1 MQNIIQSPLKHLIIE
16 GDNSPIN
23 FIDDLEL
30 SSQSSSNNTTIQSG
44 RKNSD
49 MENTAQRRKFRSQDF
64 TEQLY
69 KWNGYLVKKFET
81 KQL

>member
-1 MQNIIQSPLKHLIIE
+1 MQNITLSPLKHLIID

-23 FIDDLEL
+23 YLDEFEQL
-30 SSQSSSNNTTIQSG
+30 SQSSSNNTFIQSG

-49 MENTAQRRKFRSQDF
+49 GENTIKRRKFRSQDF

-69 KWNGYLVKKFET
+69 MWNDYLVKKFEP

>member
-1 MQNIIQSPLKHLIIE
+1 MQNLTQSALKHLIID

-23 FIDDLEL
+23 YIDDFEL
-30 SSQSSSNNTTIQSG
+30 SSQSSQNNTFIQSG

-49 MENTAQRRKFRSQDF
+49 GETTARRRKFRSQDF

-69 KWNGYLVKKFET
+69 MWNGYLVKKFEP

>member
-1 MQNIIQSPLKHLIIE
+1 MQNLTQSPLKHLIIE
-16 GDNSPIN
+16 GDTSPIN
-23 FIDDLEL
+23 LIDDFEL
-30 SSQSSSNNTTIQSG
+30 SSQSSQNNTFIQSG

-49 MENTAQRRKFRSQDF
+49 GDNTVRRKKFRSQDF

-69 KWNGYLVKKFET
+69 MWNGYLVKKFES